1 MVGDGSISAYI
12 DNLPIQEYSVQTNA
26 MGAEIQTAGIQINMV
41 PKTGS
46 NRFAHEFVGLFGH
59 NALLGNN
66 ISDEFL
72 AKGIKP
78 QKIAQAYDVDGS
90 TGGPILQNK
99 LWYFVSA
106 RQWAFNTEVF
116 NLYHTGAI
124 EGKDAGFT
132 PSSTGIS
139 CEPRTGG

>member
-1 MVGDGSISAYI
+1 
-12 DNLPIQEYSVQTNA
+12 
-26 MGAEIQTAGIQINMV
+26 MV

-66 ISDEFL
+66 ISDAFL

-90 TGGPILQNK
+90 AGGPILQNK
-99 LWYFVSA
+99 LWYFVSSSA
-106 RQWAFNTEVF
+106 VGLQYGGVQPVPHGRDCRGRTKGTPVVDG
-116 NLYHTGAI
+116 NLLRTAHGRLTAQL
-124 EGKDAGFT
+124 T
-132 PSSTGIS
+132 PKNRLT
-139 CEPRTGG
+139 